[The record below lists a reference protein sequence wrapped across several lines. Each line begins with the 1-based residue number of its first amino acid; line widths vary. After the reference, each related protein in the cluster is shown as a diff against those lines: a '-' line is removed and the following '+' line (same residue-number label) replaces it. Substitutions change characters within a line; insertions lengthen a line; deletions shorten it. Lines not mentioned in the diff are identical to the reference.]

1 MSICLDIFKASKV
14 NTSLAQIQY
23 CGFLLRIHENREIGK
38 TMHVKEL
45 KISFWF
51 NLNIQ

>member
-23 CGFLLRIHENREIGK
+23 CGFAFTYSRKPRNWENNPRKRTQDFIL
-38 TMHVKEL
+38 V
-45 KISFWF
+45 
-51 NLNIQ
+51 